1 MMAEF
6 IANRI
11 LEAAEHDEKTKKIAN
26 LANGKAKYRA
36 YFVDLKIYARYKAA
50 VDAILVAEDAED
62 CIVTK

>member
-11 LEAAEHDEKTKKIAN
+11 LEARETGIE
-26 LANGKAKYRA
+26 NGKAKYRA
-36 YFVDLKIYARYKAA
+36 YFVELKIYARYKTS

>member
-1 MMAEF
+1 MAEF

-11 LEAAEHDEKTKKIAN
+11 LEARTKGIE
-26 LANGKAKYRA
+26 NGKAKYRA

-62 CIVTK
+62 CIVAK